1 MSPPLTPFPKL
12 DDFPKERV
20 YSAYAPQMAASIAAL
35 LRLFDGKVPDA
46 ESHAC
51 VLELAVTPDSW
62 SAGHAVRDVIRDRLL
77 AAMDANDE
85 VRCAQYGFEESC
97 SETLY
102 NEIHPDDPFDTV
114 FPYWVVP
121 SAIDLARLVGVA
133 VEEVLKAMHPKDW

>member
-1 MSPPLTPFPKL
+1 LIRFPKL
-12 DDFPKERV
+12 DKFPKKRA

-35 LRLFDGKVPDA
+35 LRLFEDKVPDA

-51 VLELAVTPDSW
+51 VLELAVNSDRW

-77 AAMDANDE
+77 AATDANDQ

-102 NEIHPDDPFDTV
+102 NEIQPDDPFDTV
-114 FPYWVVP
+114 SPYWVVP
-121 SAIDLARLVGVA
+121 NAIGLARLVGVPL
-133 VEEVLKAMHPKDW
+133 EDVLEAMHPNSW